1 MELKI
6 LFFSEVNGRLI
17 YVTLISDVILGIIA
31 KTRKAFSVSIIG
43 GADGPTS
50 VFVAGKVGS
59 DISAGL
65 VIAGVVL
72 ITVVVAFGLRK
83 LRK

>member
-1 MELKI
+1 MKKI
-6 LFFSEVNGRLI
+6 LAVIIGSIGIL
-17 YVTLISDVILGIIA
+17 LVILGIIA

-65 VIAGVVL
+65 VIAGVAL
-72 ITVVVAFGLRK
+72 IIVVVAFGLRK
-83 LRK
+83 MRK